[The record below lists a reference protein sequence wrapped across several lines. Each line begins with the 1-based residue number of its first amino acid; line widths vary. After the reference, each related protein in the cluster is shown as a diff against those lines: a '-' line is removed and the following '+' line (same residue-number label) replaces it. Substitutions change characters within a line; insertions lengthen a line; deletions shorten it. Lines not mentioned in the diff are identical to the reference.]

1 MKIKLTRLFLL
12 ASIVFAG
19 QIQLFAQ
26 TGAYFITHYNPAE
39 YNFDNSNY
47 ALWQDSRGVMHI
59 ANRQGVLHYDG
70 NSWWLTSTPYSIFCM
85 AEADGSLYVGG
96 REGFGMITING
107 ANDKEFVSIDTIHR
121 DIVKCVALKDNV
133 YYINDQHLFSF
144 NIGSPSKIDT
154 ITTESDELL
163 DLVLL
168 KGKIYLTT
176 SIGLHEVKGKEL
188 TDPTISRPYG
198 DFFVRE
204 SPSGNLLHLTDS
216 SEIYIGS
223 DKDLQKLPFE
233 NQKFID
239 NHTVTEVAWVSDSL
253 IAISTLS
260 GGVLFVNIP
269 SGEIEQIVDYET
281 GLPDNEVS
289 SIYADRSGGFWVI
302 HPFGFSVIS
311 PGLPLRS
318 FNHYPGLKGS
328 LVSVLAYK
336 EQLYVGT
343 SLGVFRLTEKHNV
356 RKTIVN
362 DRVRIR
368 VEDEEEDKEKKGEV
382 VQKKGLFGLFK
393 KKNRNNTAAESQDTA
408 APTYKY
414 VYRKR
419 TIEEVV
425 SSNYEF
431 VKIKGINAKSVQL
444 LEYSEQLLAGT
455 AHGVYKIIGDTAV
468 LIDAVPVSYMYGL
481 ANNNLLFVSTS
492 DKEVKVLD
500 YDGRNWRNTNMLAGL
515 NDFIEQITLD
525 PEKNIWLC
533 GADSLYR
540 IQIRNSVLG
549 EVEVYHIDNPYF
561 ERIYSINHKGKIHF
575 INSSGYYAYEDHRI
589 VKQDNIQEAIGLP
602 KKYVLGGQGE
612 LWINTGSKWYG
623 DNSDITKSLNFLS
636 LFKDP
641 QAVAHDNANNF
652 WVITGSNDLYKINSE
667 DIASLSGK
675 EAIYLKEVRN
685 NESKI
690 PLVTE
695 MEVAQEESSLTFE
708 FASPDYSGV
717 YMKEYQFRLSNKSGS
732 QSPWSNWAATNNVI
746 SYQFLPPASYTLEA
760 RSRNALGE
768 IVEATPFE
776 FKIVAPYW
784 KQPWFYVIELLF
796 FGSMMIFTFYLNR
809 GKGKYTFMSRL
820 LGFLT
825 LILIVEF
832 FQTIAEYKFGA
843 NDSPVMNFFLQAFIA
858 LLILPVE
865 GVLRKWLTKKPPVA
879 ETEIEE

>member
-1 MKIKLTRLFLL
+1 
-12 ASIVFAG
+12 
-19 QIQLFAQ
+19 
-26 TGAYFITHYNPAE
+26 E
-39 YNFDNSNY
+39 
-47 ALWQDSRGVMHI
+47 
-59 ANRQGVLHYDG
+59 
-70 NSWWLTSTPYSIFCM
+70 
-85 AEADGSLYVGG
+85 
-96 REGFGMITING
+96 
-107 ANDKEFVSIDTIHR
+107 
-121 DIVKCVALKDNV
+121 
-133 YYINDQHLFSF
+133 
-144 NIGSPSKIDT
+144 
-154 ITTESDELL
+154 
-163 DLVLL
+163 
-168 KGKIYLTT
+168 
-176 SIGLHEVKGKEL
+176 
-188 TDPTISRPYG
+188 
-198 DFFVRE
+198 
-204 SPSGNLLHLTDS
+204 
-216 SEIYIGS
+216 
-223 DKDLQKLPFE
+223 
-233 NQKFID
+233 
-239 NHTVTEVAWVSDSL
+239 
-253 IAISTLS
+253 
-260 GGVLFVNIP
+260 
-269 SGEIEQIVDYET
+269 
-281 GLPDNEVS
+281 
-289 SIYADRSGGFWVI
+289 
-302 HPFGFSVIS
+302 
-311 PGLPLRS
+311 
-318 FNHYPGLKGS
+318 
-328 LVSVLAYK
+328 
-336 EQLYVGT
+336 
-343 SLGVFRLTEKHNV
+343 
-356 RKTIVN
+356 
-362 DRVRIR
+362 
-368 VEDEEEDKEKKGEV
+368 VEDKAKKGEV
-382 VQKKGLFGLFK
+382 DQKKGLFGLFK

-623 DNSDITKSLNFLS
+623 DNSDITKSLNFLR